1 MRTTAD
7 DTGFRPGALIWL
19 AVATFSMGID
29 GYVLAGL
36 LPQIAT
42 DLNVDAPAAG
52 QLMSVFAATG
62 AIAGPVL
69 GALTG
74 RWERKSTI
82 VLSLTVFVLGNLM
95 VGLAP
100 TYFWAMS
107 GRVISAV
114 GGALLNAVIGSYVIA
129 RTPERYRGRAL
140 SLVMGGFL
148 FATALGVPVGLV
160 IGQTDWR
167 IPLFLVVAVGAAAL
181 VGILIKVRRLHL
193 PPLSL
198 REALS
203 PLTRPAILAVLLV
216 PMGLMCASY
225 LCFTYATLILGPRIG
240 EGYPMI
246 GALFGYGIVSLV
258 GNIVS
263 GRVTDRRGPVAV
275 LTVIVATVLAAALLG
290 WAGLMLPGIAGAV
303 AGLAWFLVCAF
314 FNGGSGVAAQ
324 TRLATMVPPA
334 VAALV
339 LALNNSAMMLGSA
352 LGSALGGLALAE
364 GAQPDQL
371 LLLSGVV
378 LAVALGVQLATAVVH
393 RRDARARVHVGP
405 IGSGPVGPAEP
416 PVGAVET
423 A

>member
-1 MRTTAD
+1 MRTTD
-7 DTGFRPGALIWL
+7 EDTGFRPGALIWL

-42 DLNVDAPAAG
+42 DLHVDAAAAG

-74 RWERKSTI
+74 RWERKATI
-82 VLSLTVFVLGNLM
+82 VLALTVFVLGNLL

-100 TYFWAMS
+100 TYFWAMA

-129 RTPERYRGRAL
+129 RTPAHYRGRAL

-167 IPLFLVVAVGAAAL
+167 IPLFLVVGVGTAAL
-181 VGILIKVRRLHL
+181 VGIIARVPRLHL

-198 REALS
+198 RAALS
-203 PLTRPAILAVLLV
+203 PLTRPAILAVLVV

-303 AGLAWFLVCAF
+303 AGLVWFLACAF

-352 LGSALGGLALAE
+352 LGSALGGLALAA
-364 GAQPDQL
+364 GALPDHL
-371 LLLSGVV
+371 LPLSGVV
-378 LAVALGVQLATAVVH
+378 LAITLGVQLTTAVAH
-393 RRDARARVHVGP
+393 RRRARSADAG
-405 IGSGPVGPAEP
+405 EL
-416 PVGAVET
+416 GASVPLPESLSENR